1 MYTNEEATASC
12 LNMVNILVY
21 IIVWILF
28 IDCIIELSKNRDNLF
43 LLIFTIIIFSFLI
56 CCLSICIFLKYF
68 DNMKCTIFNMQEND
82 VHGDM
87 QENDVHGDIPENDE
101 NVPHENSKL
110 IQIIQIFINKIKK
123 FIKWNNIEEI
133 EEIQQVTDLELGLG
147 NNRLPVAVLEDSEN
161 NRLPIADEV
170 VYAKSTIT
178 T

>member
-43 LLIFTIIIFSFLI
+43 LPIFTIIIFSFLI
-56 CCLSICIFLKYF
+56 CCLSIYIFLKYF
-68 DNMKCTIFNMQEND
+68 DNSCVDALCPSDVPSRIPDENTSNVVD
-82 VHGDM
+82 
-87 QENDVHGDIPENDE
+87 